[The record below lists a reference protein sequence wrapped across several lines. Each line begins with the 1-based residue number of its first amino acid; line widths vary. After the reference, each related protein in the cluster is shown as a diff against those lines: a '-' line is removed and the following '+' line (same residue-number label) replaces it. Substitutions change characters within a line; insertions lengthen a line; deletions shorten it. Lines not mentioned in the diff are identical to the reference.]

1 MGLLWIAVL
10 LACVLLFWT
19 VGAYN
24 RIMQLR
30 NKIND
35 AYGKLDQQLAA
46 RAKLVQTLIDLL
58 HPELVTEQAAF
69 DALYAAQQALDAAAA
84 QARARPTARHA
95 VTQLTLAGAV
105 HAGALARLLALLDQH
120 AELHSRSDLQPV
132 LEELKLTEG
141 QYSFAR
147 QLFNEAVRVYNEALT
162 QFPTRALIRVFRFKQ
177 AHPL

>member
-1 MGLLWIAVL
+1 MGVLWIGVL

-35 AYGKLDQQLAA
+35 AYGKLDQQLAT

-69 DALYAAQQALDAAAA
+69 EALHAAQQAFEAAAT
-84 QARARPTARHA
+84 QVRARPAAPHA
-95 VTQLTLAGAV
+95 VKQMTLAGAV

-120 AELHSRSDLQPV
+120 AELNSRSDLQPL
-132 LEELKLTEG
+132 LEELMAAEG

-147 QLFNEAVRVYNEALT
+147 QLFNEAVRAYNEALK
-162 QFPTRALIRVFRFKQ
+162 QFPTRVLARAFGFKQ
-177 AHPL
+177 AQAL